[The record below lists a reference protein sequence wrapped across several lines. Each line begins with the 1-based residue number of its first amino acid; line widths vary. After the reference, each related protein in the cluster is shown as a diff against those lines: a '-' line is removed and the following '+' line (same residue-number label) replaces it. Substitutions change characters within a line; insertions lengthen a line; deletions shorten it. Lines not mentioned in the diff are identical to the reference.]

1 MKNIFKVVLLFVVGF
16 GFLIYLTI
24 PSNIKEAQMQNELE
38 FKNLPAFFDVVN
50 GNNYTKKDDFFKK
63 FPLYLIVLNH
73 DSLAVFSELHK
84 KNINE
89 NIVLV
94 ANISNTP
101 WLIKQIA
108 VNGELEKMFKN
119 SKINLINDS
128 SGSFSNSLDINN
140 NSQNGYFVYKVFE
153 DGKITKIF
161 QNSVKKGALQ
171 NGIDKEEIETEL
183 ENFIKEFNKYNIRAT
198 CKFKSN
204 QVTSFLL

>member
-24 PSNIKEAQMQNELE
+24 PSNIKEDKNQKELE

-84 KNINE
+84 KNING

-108 VNGELEKMFKN
+108 VNGELEKIFKD

-171 NGIDKEEIETEL
+171 NGIAKEEIETEL
-183 ENFIKEFNKYNIRAT
+183 ENFIKEFNKYNI
-198 CKFKSN
+198 N
-204 QVTSFLL
+204 

>member
-24 PSNIKEAQMQNELE
+24 PSNIKEAQTQNELE

-183 ENFIKEFNKYNIRAT
+183 ENFIKEFNKYNI
-198 CKFKSN
+198 N
-204 QVTSFLL
+204 

>member
-1 MKNIFKVVLLFVVGF
+1 MKNIFKVILLFVVGF

-24 PSNIKEAQMQNELE
+24 PSNIKEDKNQKELE

-89 NIVLV
+89 NIVLI

-171 NGIDKEEIETEL
+171 NGITKEEIETEL
-183 ENFIKEFNKYNIRAT
+183 ENFIKEFNKYNI
-198 CKFKSN
+198 N
-204 QVTSFLL
+204 

>member
-24 PSNIKEAQMQNELE
+24 PSNIKEAQTQNELE

-89 NIVLV
+89 NIVFV

-108 VNGELEKMFKN
+108 VNGELEKMFKD

-140 NSQNGYFVYKVFE
+140 NSQNEYFVYKVFE

-171 NGIDKEEIETEL
+171 NGITKEEIETEL
-183 ENFIKEFNKYNIRAT
+183 ENFIKEFNKYNI
-198 CKFKSN
+198 N
-204 QVTSFLL
+204 

>member
-1 MKNIFKVVLLFVVGF
+1 MKNIFKIVLLFVIGF

-24 PSNIKEAQMQNELE
+24 PSNIKEDKNQKELE

-171 NGIDKEEIETEL
+171 NGITKEEIETEL
-183 ENFIKEFNKYNIRAT
+183 ENFIKEFNEYNI
-198 CKFKSN
+198 N
-204 QVTSFLL
+204 

>member
-1 MKNIFKVVLLFVVGF
+1 MKNIFKVILLFVVGF

-24 PSNIKEAQMQNELE
+24 PSNIKEDKNQKELE

-63 FPLYLIVLNH
+63 FPFYLIVLNH

-171 NGIDKEEIETEL
+171 NGITKEEIETEL
-183 ENFIKEFNKYNIRAT
+183 ENFIKEFNKYNI
-198 CKFKSN
+198 N
-204 QVTSFLL
+204 

>member
-24 PSNIKEAQMQNELE
+24 PSNIKEAQTQNELE

-171 NGIDKEEIETEL
+171 NGITKEEIETEL
-183 ENFIKEFNKYNIRAT
+183 ESFIKEFNKYNI
-198 CKFKSN
+198 N
-204 QVTSFLL
+204 

>member
-1 MKNIFKVVLLFVVGF
+1 M
-16 GFLIYLTI
+16 
-24 PSNIKEAQMQNELE
+24 
-38 FKNLPAFFDVVN
+38 
-50 GNNYTKKDDFFKK
+50 
-63 FPLYLIVLNH
+63 
-73 DSLAVFSELHK
+73 AVFSELHK

-108 VNGELEKMFKN
+108 VNGELEKMFKD

-140 NSQNGYFVYKVFE
+140 NSQNGYFVYKVLE

-171 NGIDKEEIETEL
+171 NGITKEEIETEL
-183 ENFIKEFNKYNIRAT
+183 ENFIKEFNKYNI
-198 CKFKSN
+198 N
-204 QVTSFLL
+204 

>member
-24 PSNIKEAQMQNELE
+24 PSNIKEAQTQNELE

-171 NGIDKEEIETEL
+171 NGITKEEIETEL
-183 ENFIKEFNKYNIRAT
+183 ESFIKEFNKHNI
-198 CKFKSN
+198 N
-204 QVTSFLL
+204 

>member
-1 MKNIFKVVLLFVVGF
+1 MKNIFKIVLLFVIGF

-24 PSNIKEAQMQNELE
+24 PSNIKEDKNQKELE

-183 ENFIKEFNKYNIRAT
+183 ENFIKEFNKYNI
-198 CKFKSN
+198 N
-204 QVTSFLL
+204 

>member
-1 MKNIFKVVLLFVVGF
+1 MKNIFKVILLFVVGF

-24 PSNIKEAQMQNELE
+24 PSNIKEDKNQKELE

-171 NGIDKEEIETEL
+171 NGITKEDIETEL
-183 ENFIKEFNKYNIRAT
+183 ENFIKEFNKYNI
-198 CKFKSN
+198 N
-204 QVTSFLL
+204 

>member
-1 MKNIFKVVLLFVVGF
+1 MKNIFKVILLFVVGF

-24 PSNIKEAQMQNELE
+24 PSNIKEDKNQKELE

-63 FPLYLIVLNH
+63 FPFYLIVLNH

-108 VNGELEKMFKN
+108 VNGELEKMFKD

-128 SGSFSNSLDINN
+128 SGSFSSSLDLNN
-140 NSQNGYFVYKVFE
+140 NSQNEYFVYKVFE

-171 NGIDKEEIETEL
+171 NGITKEEIETEL
-183 ENFIKEFNKYNIRAT
+183 ENFIKEFNKYNI
-198 CKFKSN
+198 N
-204 QVTSFLL
+204 

>member
-24 PSNIKEAQMQNELE
+24 PSNIKEDKNQKELE

-63 FPLYLIVLNH
+63 FPFYLIVLNH

-128 SGSFSNSLDINN
+128 SGSFYNSLDINN

-171 NGIDKEEIETEL
+171 NGITKEEIETEL
-183 ENFIKEFNKYNIRAT
+183 ENFIKEFNKYNI
-198 CKFKSN
+198 N
-204 QVTSFLL
+204 

>member
-1 MKNIFKVVLLFVVGF
+1 MKNIFKIVLLFVIGF

-24 PSNIKEAQMQNELE
+24 PSNIKEDKNQKELE

-140 NSQNGYFVYKVFE
+140 NSQNGYFVYRVFE

-171 NGIDKEEIETEL
+171 NGITKEEIETEL
-183 ENFIKEFNKYNIRAT
+183 ENFIKEFNKYNI
-198 CKFKSN
+198 N
-204 QVTSFLL
+204 

>member
-24 PSNIKEAQMQNELE
+24 PSNIKEDKNQKELE
-38 FKNLPAFFDVVN
+38 LKNLPAFFDVVN

-108 VNGELEKMFKN
+108 VNGELEKMFKD

-171 NGIDKEEIETEL
+171 NGITKEEIETEL
-183 ENFIKEFNKYNIRAT
+183 ENFIKEFNKYNI
-198 CKFKSN
+198 N
-204 QVTSFLL
+204 

>member
-24 PSNIKEAQMQNELE
+24 PSNIKEDKNQKELE

-140 NSQNGYFVYKVFE
+140 NSQNGYFVYRVFE

-171 NGIDKEEIETEL
+171 NGITKEEIETEL
-183 ENFIKEFNKYNIRAT
+183 ENFIKEFNKYNI
-198 CKFKSN
+198 N
-204 QVTSFLL
+204 

>member
-1 MKNIFKVVLLFVVGF
+1 MKNIFKIVLLFVIGF

-24 PSNIKEAQMQNELE
+24 PSNIKEDKNQKELE

-108 VNGELEKMFKN
+108 VNGELEKMFKD

-171 NGIDKEEIETEL
+171 NGITKEEIETEL
-183 ENFIKEFNKYNIRAT
+183 ENFIKEFNKYNI
-198 CKFKSN
+198 N
-204 QVTSFLL
+204 

>member
-24 PSNIKEAQMQNELE
+24 PSNIKEDKNQKELE

-89 NIVLV
+89 NIFLV

-108 VNGELEKMFKN
+108 VNGELEKMFKD

-128 SGSFSNSLDINN
+128 SGNFSNSLDINN

-171 NGIDKEEIETEL
+171 NGITKEEIETEL
-183 ENFIKEFNKYNIRAT
+183 ENFIKEFNKYNI
-198 CKFKSN
+198 N
-204 QVTSFLL
+204 

>member
-24 PSNIKEAQMQNELE
+24 PSNIKEDKNQKELE

-63 FPLYLIVLNH
+63 FPFYLIVLNH

-108 VNGELEKMFKN
+108 VNGELEKMFKD

-128 SGSFSNSLDINN
+128 SGNFSNSLDINN

-171 NGIDKEEIETEL
+171 NGITKEEIETEL
-183 ENFIKEFNKYNIRAT
+183 ENFIKEFKKHNI
-198 CKFKSN
+198 N
-204 QVTSFLL
+204 

>member
-24 PSNIKEAQMQNELE
+24 PSNIKEDKNQKELE

-108 VNGELEKMFKN
+108 VNGELEKIFKD

-140 NSQNGYFVYKVFE
+140 NSQNGYFVYKVLE

-183 ENFIKEFNKYNIRAT
+183 ENFIKEFNKYNI
-198 CKFKSN
+198 N
-204 QVTSFLL
+204 

>member
-1 MKNIFKVVLLFVVGF
+1 MGKERGEASMKNIFKVVLLFVVGF

-24 PSNIKEAQMQNELE
+24 PSNIKEDKNQKELE

-140 NSQNGYFVYKVFE
+140 NSQNGYFVYKVLE

-171 NGIDKEEIETEL
+171 NGITKEEIETEL
-183 ENFIKEFNKYNIRAT
+183 ENFIKEFNKYNI
-198 CKFKSN
+198 N
-204 QVTSFLL
+204 

>member
-24 PSNIKEAQMQNELE
+24 PSNIKEDKNQKELE

-108 VNGELEKMFKN
+108 VNGELEKIFKD

-171 NGIDKEEIETEL
+171 NGITKEEIETEL
-183 ENFIKEFNKYNIRAT
+183 ENFIKEFNKYNI
-198 CKFKSN
+198 N
-204 QVTSFLL
+204 

>member
-1 MKNIFKVVLLFVVGF
+1 MKNIFKIILLFVVGF

-24 PSNIKEAQMQNELE
+24 PSNIKEDKNQKELE

-108 VNGELEKMFKN
+108 VNGELEKIFKD

-171 NGIDKEEIETEL
+171 NGITKEEIETEL
-183 ENFIKEFNKYNIRAT
+183 ENFIKEFNKYNI
-198 CKFKSN
+198 N
-204 QVTSFLL
+204 

>member
-24 PSNIKEAQMQNELE
+24 PSNIKEDKNQKELE

-63 FPLYLIVLNH
+63 FPLYFIVLNH
-73 DSLAVFSELHK
+73 DSLAIFSQLHK

-119 SKINLINDS
+119 SEINLINDS

-171 NGIDKEEIETEL
+171 NGITKEEIETEL
-183 ENFIKEFNKYNIRAT
+183 ENFIKEFNKYNI
-198 CKFKSN
+198 N
-204 QVTSFLL
+204 

>member
-1 MKNIFKVVLLFVVGF
+1 MKNIFKVILLFVVGF

-24 PSNIKEAQMQNELE
+24 PSNIKEDKNQKELE

-84 KNINE
+84 KNIYE

-171 NGIDKEEIETEL
+171 NGITKEEIETEL
-183 ENFIKEFNKYNIRAT
+183 ENFIKEFNKYNI
-198 CKFKSN
+198 N
-204 QVTSFLL
+204 

>member
-1 MKNIFKVVLLFVVGF
+1 MKNIFKVILLFVVGF

-24 PSNIKEAQMQNELE
+24 PSNIKEDKNQKELE

-89 NIVLV
+89 NIFLV

-108 VNGELEKMFKN
+108 VNGELEKIFKD

-171 NGIDKEEIETEL
+171 NGITKEEIETEL
-183 ENFIKEFNKYNIRAT
+183 ENFIKEFKKHNI
-198 CKFKSN
+198 N
-204 QVTSFLL
+204 

>member
-1 MKNIFKVVLLFVVGF
+1 MKNIFKVILLFVVGF

-24 PSNIKEAQMQNELE
+24 PSNIKEDKNQKELE

-108 VNGELEKMFKN
+108 VNGELEKIFKD

-171 NGIDKEEIETEL
+171 NGITKEEIETEL
-183 ENFIKEFNKYNIRAT
+183 ENFIKEFNKYNI
-198 CKFKSN
+198 N
-204 QVTSFLL
+204 

>member
-16 GFLIYLTI
+16 GFLIYFTI
-24 PSNIKEAQMQNELE
+24 PSSIKEDKSDKELD
-38 FKNLPAFFDVVN
+38 FKYIPSFFDVVN

-183 ENFIKEFNKYNIRAT
+183 ENFIKEFNKYNI
-198 CKFKSN
+198 N
-204 QVTSFLL
+204 

>member
-1 MKNIFKVVLLFVVGF
+1 MKNIFKVVLLFVIGF

-24 PSNIKEAQMQNELE
+24 PSNIKEDKNQKELE

-140 NSQNGYFVYKVFE
+140 NSQNEYFVYKVFE

-171 NGIDKEEIETEL
+171 NGITKEEIETEL
-183 ENFIKEFNKYNIRAT
+183 ENFIKEFNKYNI
-198 CKFKSN
+198 N
-204 QVTSFLL
+204 

>member
-1 MKNIFKVVLLFVVGF
+1 MGKERGEASMKNIFKVVLLFVVGF

-24 PSNIKEAQMQNELE
+24 PSNIKEDKNQKELE

-63 FPLYLIVLNH
+63 FPFYLIVLNH

-140 NSQNGYFVYKVFE
+140 NSQNGYFVYKVF
-153 DGKITKIF
+153 
-161 QNSVKKGALQ
+161 KK
-171 NGIDKEEIETEL
+171 
-183 ENFIKEFNKYNIRAT
+183 
-198 CKFKSN
+198 
-204 QVTSFLL
+204 

>member
-24 PSNIKEAQMQNELE
+24 PSNIKEDKNQKELE

-63 FPLYLIVLNH
+63 FPFYLIVLNH

-171 NGIDKEEIETEL
+171 NGITKEEIETEL
-183 ENFIKEFNKYNIRAT
+183 ENFIKEFKKHNI
-198 CKFKSN
+198 N
-204 QVTSFLL
+204 

>member
-1 MKNIFKVVLLFVVGF
+1 MGKERGEESMKNIFKVVLLFVVGF

-24 PSNIKEAQMQNELE
+24 PSNIKEDKNQKELE

-171 NGIDKEEIETEL
+171 NGITKEEIETEL
-183 ENFIKEFNKYNIRAT
+183 ENFIKEFNKYNI
-198 CKFKSN
+198 N
-204 QVTSFLL
+204 

>member
-24 PSNIKEAQMQNELE
+24 PSNIKEDKNQKELE

-89 NIVLV
+89 NIVFV

-108 VNGELEKMFKN
+108 VNGELEKMFKD

-171 NGIDKEEIETEL
+171 NGITKEEIETEL
-183 ENFIKEFNKYNIRAT
+183 ENFIKEFNKYNI
-198 CKFKSN
+198 N
-204 QVTSFLL
+204 

>member
-24 PSNIKEAQMQNELE
+24 PSNIKEDKNQKELE

-119 SKINLINDS
+119 SEINLINDS

-171 NGIDKEEIETEL
+171 NGITKEEIETEL
-183 ENFIKEFNKYNIRAT
+183 ENFIKEFNKYNI
-198 CKFKSN
+198 N
-204 QVTSFLL
+204 

>member
-24 PSNIKEAQMQNELE
+24 PSNIKEDKNQKELE

-108 VNGELEKMFKN
+108 VNGELEKMFKD

-153 DGKITKIF
+153 DGKITKIY

-171 NGIDKEEIETEL
+171 NGITKEEIETEL
-183 ENFIKEFNKYNIRAT
+183 ENFIKEFNKYNI
-198 CKFKSN
+198 N
-204 QVTSFLL
+204 